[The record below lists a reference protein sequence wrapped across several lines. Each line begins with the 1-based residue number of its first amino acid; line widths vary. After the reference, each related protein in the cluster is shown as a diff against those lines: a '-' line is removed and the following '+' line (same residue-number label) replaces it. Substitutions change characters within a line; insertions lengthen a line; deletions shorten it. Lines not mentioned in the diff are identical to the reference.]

1 MDIGLGDDRKV
12 GKGGSLSVDECQGQ
26 RLWRRRNEQR
36 VSTIHQ
42 DTIKFSSS
50 AVQIHA
56 IIERFFLEP
65 SVFILLDST
74 LDREFFLSLES
85 GSASLSYRGEKLRRR
100 ISRLVYQR
108 DVGPTPE
115 EEVRRRTTQSK
126 VR

>member
-1 MDIGLGDDRKV
+1 MIARSGKEARYRSMNVK
-12 GKGGSLSVDECQGQ
+12 GKGCGAAATSSGCQC
-26 RLWRRRNEQR
+26 W
-36 VSTIHQ
+36 VATIHQ

-74 LDREFFLSLES
+74 LENFFFPSKVAACRYHIGVKSCDDESLDSFINEMS
-85 GSASLSYRGEKLRRR
+85 AQLPKKGS
-100 ISRLVYQR
+100 V
-108 DVGPTPE
+108 VGPP
-115 EEVRRRTTQSK
+115 K

>member
-108 DVGPTPE
+108 DVGPKKGSVVGPP
-115 EEVRRRTTQSK
+115 K

>member
-85 GSASLSYRGEKLRRR
+85 ASLSYRGEKLRRR

-108 DVGPTPE
+108 DVGPTAE
-115 EEVRRRTTQSK
+115 EGVRRRTTQSK

>member
-1 MDIGLGDDRKV
+1 MIARSGKEARYRSMNVK
-12 GKGGSLSVDECQGQ
+12 GKGCGAAATSSGCQC
-26 RLWRRRNEQR
+26 W
-36 VSTIHQ
+36 VATIYQ

-50 AVQIHA
+50 AVQIRA

-115 EEVRRRTTQSK
+115 EGVRRRTTQSK

>member
-50 AVQIHA
+50 AVQIRA
-56 IIERFFLEP
+56 IIERFFLEA

-74 LDREFFLSLES
+74 LENFFFPSKVAACRYHIGVKSCDDESLDSFINEMS
-85 GSASLSYRGEKLRRR
+85 AQLPKKGS
-100 ISRLVYQR
+100 V
-108 DVGPTPE
+108 VGPP
-115 EEVRRRTTQSK
+115 K